1 MPGVSQGST
10 ATREVYTGSHPPSVS
25 GSTGSLDQDG
35 GENVRTVIRI
45 RPLSGKEMA
54 SGEVNCIEV
63 QNPQNLRVALKSGVK
78 PYRFHQVMAET
89 ALQGQVF
96 AESGVNVLLDAAL
109 EGYSSTIFAYGQT
122 GSGKT
127 YTMSGVEENLS
138 RPDYVSD
145 ETDGIIP
152 RSISYL
158 WHEMAKRGE
167 KYYVKATF
175 FEIYNEQ
182 VRDLLNPGS
191 GVLHTRWNSKKGFF
205 VENLLVVDSHT
216 IDDLI
221 AVLHEG
227 VRNRKT
233 GSHELNKDSSRS
245 HTIMTI
251 YVISEISE
259 GGHMYK
265 RYGKVYFVDLA
276 GSERLKETK
285 SAGGMLKET
294 GNINKSLFNLGKV
307 ISSLGDKKNRV
318 LPQHIP
324 YRDSKLTMLLMD
336 SLGGAARTLMI
347 ACVSPATVY
356 VEETM
361 STLNYASR
369 AMNIKNRP
377 LLQVDS
383 TEQTIIGL
391 RRELHMLRLQNEFL
405 KDQVRRTSGGMPPMM
420 VDFANSY
427 NQESSVPPIPLVQE
441 LQFEFQKLTEE
452 GMLLREKREEAERS
466 YHQVMMDNSSL
477 RAKLE
482 SLEVAFVGSPG
493 IRGEGGQISTDYAI
507 STLLNEN
514 ENLKRQLSDM
524 IQDQTATRFRMDEQ
538 ELPTQTHVDVAQL
551 KDVNGQLQKRVEQLQ
566 LREREL
572 LQFLQNVQ
580 KSRPKSKVTD
590 KPR

>member
-1 MPGVSQGST
+1 MSNS
-10 ATREVYTGSHPPSVS
+10 GSHPPSVS
-25 GSTGSLDQDG
+25 GSTGTLDQDG

-45 RPLSGKEMA
+45 RPLSTKEVA
-54 SGEVNCIEV
+54 SGESSCIEV
-63 QNPQNLRVALKSGVK
+63 QNPQNLRVVLKTGLK
-78 PYRFHQVMAET
+78 PYRFHQVLGES

-138 RPDYVSD
+138 RQDYVSD
-145 ETDGIIP
+145 ETDGLIP

-167 KYYVKATF
+167 KYFVKATF

-182 VRDLLNPGS
+182 VRDLLNPGA
-191 GVLHTRWNSKKGFF
+191 GVLHTRWNAKKGFF

-227 VRNRKT
+227 IRNRKT

-245 HTIMTI
+245 HTIMTV

-276 GSERLKETK
+276 GSERLKESK
-285 SAGGMLKET
+285 SVGGMVKET

-347 ACVSPATVY
+347 ACVSPAVVY
-356 VEETM
+356 VEETL

-369 AMNIKNRP
+369 AMNIRNKP
-377 LLQVDS
+377 ILQVDS
-383 TEQTIIGL
+383 TEHTILAL
-391 RRELHMLRLQNEFL
+391 RRELHMLRLQNDFL
-405 KDQVRRTSGGMPPMM
+405 KDQFKRVTGGMPPMM

-427 NQESSVPPIPLVQE
+427 NQESAVPQNPMVQE
-441 LQFEFQKLTEE
+441 LQFEFNKLTEE
-452 GMLLREKREEAERS
+452 GARLREKREEADRE
-466 YHQVMMDNSSL
+466 YHQVMMNNSNL

-493 IRGEGGQISTDYAI
+493 VRGEAGQVSTEYAI

-524 IQDQTATRFRMDEQ
+524 IQDQTATKFRMDEAEVSMQ
-538 ELPTQTHVDVAQL
+538 PSVDIAQL
-551 KDVNGQLQKRVEQLQ
+551 KETNGQLQKRVEQMQ

-572 LQFLQNVQ
+572 LQFLQNLQ
-580 KSRPKSKVTD
+580 KSRPRSKVTD

>member
-1 MPGVSQGST
+1 M
-10 ATREVYTGSHPPSVS
+10 
-25 GSTGSLDQDG
+25 
-35 GENVRTVIRI
+35 VRV
-45 RPLSGKEMA
+45 RPLSSKEQS
-54 SGEVNCIEV
+54 SGEISCIEI
-63 QNPQNLRVALKSGVK
+63 QNPQNLRVVLKGGLK
-78 PYRFHQVMAET
+78 PYRFHQVMSEA

-96 AESGVNVLLDAAL
+96 GESGVSALLDAAL

-145 ETDGIIP
+145 ETDGLIP

-167 KYYVKATF
+167 KYFVKATF

-182 VRDLLNPGS
+182 VRDLLNPGT
-191 GVLHTRWNSKKGFF
+191 GVLHTRWNAKKGFF
-205 VENLLVVDSHT
+205 VENLMVVDSST

-245 HTIMTI
+245 HTIMTV
-251 YVISEISE
+251 YLISEVSE
-259 GGHMYK
+259 AGHLYK

-347 ACVSPATVY
+347 ACVSPAAVY
-356 VEETM
+356 LEETL

-369 AMNIKNRP
+369 AMNIRNRP
-377 LLQVDS
+377 ILQVDS
-383 TEQTIIGL
+383 TEHVILGL
-391 RRELHMLRLQNEFL
+391 RRELHLHKMQNEFL
-405 KDQVRRTSGGMPPMM
+405 KDQYRRVLGGMPPMM
-420 VDFANSY
+420 VDFANAY
-427 NQESSVPPIPLVQE
+427 NQKSSVPQNPVVQE
-441 LQFEFQKLTEE
+441 LQFEFNKLTEE
-452 GMLLREKREEAERS
+452 STNMREKMEMAERN
-466 YHQVMMDNSSL
+466 YHQVMMENQSL
-477 RAKLE
+477 RTKLE
-482 SLEVAFVGSPG
+482 GLEVAFVGSPG
-493 IRGEGGQISTDYAI
+493 VRGEGGKVSSEYAI
-507 STLLNEN
+507 SALLNEN
-514 ENLKRQLSDM
+514 NNLKRQLSTLM
-524 IQDQTATRFRMDEQ
+524 QEQ
-538 ELPTQTHVDVAQL
+538 AAAQFHLEDAPMQAPANLDLGQL
-551 KDVNGQLQKRVEQLQ
+551 KDTNGQLQKRVEQLQ
-566 LREREL
+566 QREREL
-572 LQFLQNVQ
+572 LQFLQNLQ
-580 KSRPKSKVTD
+580 KTRPKSKVD
-590 KPR
+590 AGARVA